1 MGSQFN
7 SIGRRPK
14 ERVTVRKGALAFNGS
29 RCGQIVSC
37 SMTDLR
43 FRYRGER
50 IPVVLRQGDAAT
62 DNLDIVFSAHEFYLT
77 DLPVASV
84 ADYPMTTL
92 SAHPKSAIM
101 RLRHLTFGPL
111 SAKQRTRL
119 EHFLQ
124 LNRFGLPTH
133 ELGPET
139 DLAAGG
145 TDQS

>member
-1 MGSQFN
+1 MSSQYN
-7 SIGRRPK
+7 SIGRRKK
-14 ERVTVRKGALAFNGS
+14 ERIAVRKGALAFNGS

-37 SMTDLR
+37 SMTDLC

-50 IPVVLRQGDAAT
+50 IPVMLRHGDAAA

-92 SAHPKSAIM
+92 SAHPKSAVM

-111 SAKQRTRL
+111 SAKQHTRL
-119 EHFLQ
+119 ERFLH
-124 LNRFGLPTH
+124 LNRFGMQTH
-133 ELGPET
+133 ELSEET